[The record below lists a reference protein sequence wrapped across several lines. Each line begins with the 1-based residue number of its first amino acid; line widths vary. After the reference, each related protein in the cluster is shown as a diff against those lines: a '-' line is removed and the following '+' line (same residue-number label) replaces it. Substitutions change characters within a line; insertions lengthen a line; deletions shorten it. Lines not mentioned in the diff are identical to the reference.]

1 MSAVA
6 DVRPALIGHLKDL
19 HLPTVRECYE
29 DTARRAERETLSYEQ
44 YLLEVISRECEQR
57 RKSKV
62 QRLLKDS
69 ALPLEKSLQNFDL
82 KRLPA
87 KAARQ
92 LRTLLDGSF
101 LDRKENVLVFGNPG
115 SGKSHLLTALAQELV
130 VVRERKMH
138 FTKCAL
144 LMQDLLAAKRDLR
157 LSREIKRLGRYDGL
171 IIDDLGYLQQSRD
184 DMEVVFTLL
193 AERYERGS
201 VLMTSNLPFSKW
213 EAIFKDAMMTAAAID
228 RLVHHSVI
236 IELNIPSYRVEHAK
250 KNQQAE
256 SQGER
261 RMSRRAQNTTQEESC
276 GNAGAVESVESQ
288 NQVFHPSHR
297 PLEISPTAARFPHSH
312 SSGDES
318 YLSKAKNPTAAGLRP
333 WPTSYMVVVVDR
345 EK

>member
-1 MSAVA
+1 MHGDGGATMSAVA
-6 DVRPALIGHLKDL
+6 EVRPALLEHLKDL
-19 HLPTVRECYE
+19 RLPTVRECYE

-44 YLLEVISRECEQR
+44 YLLEVISRECDQR

-87 KAARQ
+87 KATRQ

-115 SGKSHLLTALAQELV
+115 SGKSHPLKALAQELV
-130 VVRERKMH
+130 VKERKMH

-157 LSREIKRLGRYDGL
+157 LSREIKQLSRYDGL

-256 SQGER
+256 SKDEGE
-261 RMSRRAQNTTQEESC
+261 
-276 GNAGAVESVESQ
+276 
-288 NQVFHPSHR
+288 
-297 PLEISPTAARFPHSH
+297 
-312 SSGDES
+312 
-318 YLSKAKNPTAAGLRP
+318 
-333 WPTSYMVVVVDR
+333 
-345 EK
+345 